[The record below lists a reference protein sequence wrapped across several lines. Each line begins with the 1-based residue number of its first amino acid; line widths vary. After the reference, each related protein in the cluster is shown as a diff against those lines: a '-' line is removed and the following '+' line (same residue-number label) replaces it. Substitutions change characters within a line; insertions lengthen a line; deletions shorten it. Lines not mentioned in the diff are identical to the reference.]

1 MRIYRSLDEAR
12 GAGIRPTVATLGV
25 FDGVHV
31 GHRHV
36 IRECVT
42 LSVERALDSAVVTF
56 VQHPR
61 AIIAGKAPKLI
72 TSIRHR
78 FRLFEELGVDHVLA
92 LDFDQ
97 TLQDMPAAR
106 FAHLVFE
113 DILHARIVVLGH
125 NCRFGRRREGGADF
139 LMAHADEFS
148 FEVKHAEEIRVGK
161 EILSST
167 AIRRA
172 IERGD
177 LEAAS
182 RMLGRPYSLFG
193 RVVHGDGRGRK
204 IGFPTANLDLDHE
217 LLPPNGVYGAVARLN
232 GERRLALLNIGCR
245 PTVDPHRTVPVV
257 EAHLL
262 DFDGDLYGKSLEV
275 IFLTRIRDERRF
287 DSLDALVARIEEDR
301 RELLRYES
309 QGRAEEKP
317 SRKD

>member
-1 MRIYRSLDEAR
+1 MKIYRSFDEAR
-12 GAGIRPTVATLGV
+12 AADLGATVATLGV

-42 LSVERALDSAVVTF
+42 LSVERALASAVVTF

-61 AIIAGKAPKLI
+61 AIIAGRAPKLI

-78 FRLFEELGVDHVLA
+78 FRLFEELGVAHVLA
-92 LDFDQ
+92 LDFDSR
-97 TLQDMPAAR
+97 LQEMPAST

-113 DILHARIVVLGH
+113 DILHARVVVLGH
-125 NCRFGRRREGGADF
+125 NCRFGRDREGGADF
-139 LMAHADEFS
+139 LMAHADDFS
-148 FEVKHAEEIRVGK
+148 FEVKHAEEIRVGT

-193 RVVHGDGRGRK
+193 RVVHGDGRGRG

-217 LLPPNGVYGAVARLN
+217 LLPPNGVYGAIARLN
-232 GERRLALLNIGCR
+232 GERHLALLNIGCR
-245 PTVDPHRTVPVV
+245 PTVDPGRTLPVV

-262 DFDGDLYGKSLEV
+262 DFEGDLYGKNLEV
-275 IFLTRIRDERRF
+275 VFLMRIRDERCF
-287 DSLDALVARIEEDR
+287 DSLDELVARIERDR
-301 RELLRYES
+301 EELLEY
-309 QGRAEEKP
+309 QAGGRGEEKP
-317 SRKD
+317 PPKD